1 MPARTRKGPRTETGP
16 RGCCSVHS
24 GAGRGQRLP
33 YLVHVELLDL
43 VDQVLQ
49 RRLGESAGLRE
60 DDDAVADGHDR
71 RDRADVELR
80 GERLLGL
87 GVDLA
92 EGDLGVLLR
101 GPLVGGREA
110 DTRTAP

>member
-1 MPARTRKGPRTETGP
+1 MPARTRKGPRTEPGP
-16 RGCCSVHS
+16 RACCPVSSV
-24 GAGRGQRLP
+24 AVRGQLLP

-49 RRLGESAGLRE
+49 RRLRKGAGLRE

-71 RDRADVELR
+71 RNGADVELR
-80 GERLLGL
+80 GQRLLVL

-92 EGDLGVLLR
+92 EGDVGVL
-101 GPLVGGREA
+101 
-110 DTRTAP
+110 